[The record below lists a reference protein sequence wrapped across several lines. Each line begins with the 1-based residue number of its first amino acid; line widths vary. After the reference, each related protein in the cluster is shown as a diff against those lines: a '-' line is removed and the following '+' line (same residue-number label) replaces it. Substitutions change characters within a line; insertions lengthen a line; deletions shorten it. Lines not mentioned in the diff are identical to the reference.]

1 MTTEVQ
7 FQGKTYI
14 RIEVEPSAFPCNGCS
29 FLRTDGWCSHIF
41 YKGDEAL
48 PDCTDYD
55 NEGKEYI
62 FKEKPDGI

>member
-14 RIEVEPSAFPCNGCS
+14 RIEVYPSALPCNGCS

-41 YKGDEAL
+41 YKGDEDL

-62 FKEKPDGI
+62 FKEKTDGV

>member
-14 RIEVEPSAFPCNGCS
+14 RIEVDPSALPCNGCN

-41 YKGDEAL
+41 YKGDEDL

-62 FKEKPDGI
+62 FKEKTDGV